1 MRDQNENTP
10 LMLWALALNE
20 IPPTDIKALFPV
32 LKHLK
37 SSLSSPMETEWLFSS
52 STDLRKFFE
61 QGVDPFVA
69 NLNGDTILNVFL
81 SREKFRYAKN
91 FIEAVL
97 AVNPLNAGR
106 LDNSGDT
113 LLHVLCKCDD
123 DRVQEL
129 IELVLNLGADPNFSN
144 QAKDKPLH
152 ILCRKLAAMSCQS
165 HTEEKPRDCLTT
177 TSLKDPMTTVSAWAI
192 GILKKYG
199 ADPEVLDGNDKTCL
213 DIAKDSNMRK
223 LQELLETPVEHIEI
237 KALLPWEQKSVT
249 HRLLLGQV
257 ARHQKSKHIEMF
269 HYHCQP
275 IGSGAFGHVHVGINE
290 KDGREIA
297 VKRIQVLRLDRPE
310 DKREIENLLH
320 LKDCEQVVKYHSYY
334 KDDDFVYIILE
345 LMDGSLDELICPS
358 TYPSNLSRLV
368 ILQK

>member
-1 MRDQNENTP
+1 MEQNLRTHISDTVKMCKQLIDSGADVNIRMYTTSQTVYHFIVQIVLRLLAEDIDDEQQQQLTSLANELVKFFTNNQHVNITLNSRDEEGNTPLHTVSKAVQAILYINSTCTISHIKFKQRQNYSMLTIPLLDCLISCGNNVSATNDKQQTSLHLASSVPVIQALLRLGAKPNVRDQNENTP

-106 LDNSGDT
+106 LDNSGDA

-152 ILCRKLAAMSCQS
+152 IL
-165 HTEEKPRDCLTT
+165 
-177 TSLKDPMTTVSAWAI
+177 
-192 GILKKYG
+192 
-199 ADPEVLDGNDKTCL
+199 
-213 DIAKDSNMRK
+213 
-223 LQELLETPVEHIEI
+223 
-237 KALLPWEQKSVT
+237 
-249 HRLLLGQV
+249 
-257 ARHQKSKHIEMF
+257 
-269 HYHCQP
+269 
-275 IGSGAFGHVHVGINE
+275 
-290 KDGREIA
+290 
-297 VKRIQVLRLDRPE
+297 
-310 DKREIENLLH
+310 
-320 LKDCEQVVKYHSYY
+320 
-334 KDDDFVYIILE
+334 
-345 LMDGSLDELICPS
+345 
-358 TYPSNLSRLV
+358 
-368 ILQK
+368 